1 MSITIRDVAKE
12 SGVSIMTVSRV
23 VNNKGQV
30 ALETRI
36 RVEEAMKKLSY
47 VPNMNAQNL
56 VTNKTWT
63 IGVIVP
69 DIANPFFASLV
80 KAGEKICNARGYSM
94 LIGNTEGD
102 LEIERRYIS
111 VYKSRMCEAIIL
123 VAPRVDDTELIELNE
138 QIPLVVVDRKVQHID
153 IVQVYLDNTKGAEV
167 ATRHLIDLGHKR
179 IGFIMGPKAVPNS
192 HTRFEGYVQA
202 LREASLEFSPECVFQ
217 GDFVIETGRAALDYF
232 ESLQQ
237 RPTAIFCSNDLMAV
251 GVLER
256 ANELGIQIPQH
267 YSLVGF
273 DNIFLS
279 SMVYPSLT
287 TVSYPI
293 LEMGVKA
300 ITLLLDSLLSEAKVQ
315 MSENLE
321 HNLIIRNST
330 RSIHGNQ

>member
-12 SGVSIMTVSRV
+12 AGVSTMTVSRV

-30 ALETRI
+30 ANETRI
-36 RVEEAMKKLSY
+36 RVESAMKKLSY
-47 VPNMNAQNL
+47 IPNMNAQNL

-80 KAGEKICNARGYSM
+80 KAGEKICNERGYSM

-102 LEIERRYIS
+102 LAIERRYIS
-111 VYKSRMCEAIIL
+111 VYQSRMCEAIIL
-123 VAPRVDDTELIELNE
+123 VAPRIDDFELSELNK
-138 QIPLVVVDRKVQHID
+138 QIPLVVVDRTVPFQD
-153 IVQVYLDNTKGAEV
+153 IVQVYLDNTRGAEV
-167 ATRHLIDLGHKR
+167 ATKHLLDLGHTR
-179 IGFIMGPKAVPNS
+179 IGFVMGPEEVPNS
-192 HTRFEGYVQA
+192 HTRYEGYAQA
-202 LREASLEFSPECVFQ
+202 LKQAGIPFTKELVYQ
-217 GDFVIETGRAALDYF
+217 GDFIVETGRKALEYF
-232 ESLQQ
+232 ESLAIK
-237 RPTAIFCSNDLMAV
+237 PTAIFCSNDLMAI
-251 GVLER
+251 GIIER
-256 ANELGIQIPQH
+256 ANELDIKIPNQ

-279 SMVYPSLT
+279 SLVNPRLT
-287 TVSYPI
+287 TISYPI
-293 LEMGVKA
+293 LEMGTKA

-330 RSIHGNQ
+330 RSLYD

>member
-12 SGVSIMTVSRV
+12 AGVSTMTVSRV

-30 ALETRI
+30 ANETRI
-36 RVEEAMKKLSY
+36 RVELAMKKLSY

-80 KAGEKICNARGYSM
+80 KAGEKICNERGYSM

-102 LEIERRYIS
+102 LAIERRYIS
-111 VYKSRMCEAIIL
+111 VYKARMCEAIIL
-123 VAPRVDDTELIELNE
+123 VAPRIDDFELSELNK
-138 QIPLVVVDRKVQHID
+138 QIPLVVVDRTVPFHD

-167 ATRHLIDLGHKR
+167 ATKHLLDLGHKR
-179 IGFIMGPKAVPNS
+179 IGFIMGPEEVPNS
-192 HTRFEGYVQA
+192 HTRYEGYAQA
-202 LREASLEFSPECVFQ
+202 LEEVGIPLLKELVYQ
-217 GDFVIETGRAALDYF
+217 GDFIVETGRRALDYF
-232 ESLQQ
+232 ESLPEK
-237 RPTAIFCSNDLMAV
+237 PTAIFCSNDLMAI
-251 GVLER
+251 GIIER
-256 ANELGIQIPQH
+256 ANELDIKIPDQ

-279 SMVYPSLT
+279 SLVNPTLT
-287 TVSYPI
+287 TISYPI
-293 LEMGVKA
+293 LEMGTKA
-300 ITLLLDSLLSEAKVQ
+300 ITLLLDSLLSESKAQ

-321 HNLIIRNST
+321 HNLIIRDST
-330 RSIHGNQ
+330 RSIYD

>member
-1 MSITIRDVAKE
+1 MSITIRDVARE
-12 SGVSIMTVSRV
+12 AGVSTMTVSRV
-23 VNNKGQV
+23 INNKGQV
-30 ALETRI
+30 ATETRE
-36 RVEEAMKKLSY
+36 RVESAMKMLAY
-47 VPNMNAQNL
+47 TPNMSAQNL

-80 KAGEKICNARGYSM
+80 KAGEKICNERGFSM

-111 VYKSRMCEAIIL
+111 VYKARMCEAIIL
-123 VAPRVDDTELIELNE
+123 VAPRIDDSELIELNA
-138 QIPLVVVDRKVQHID
+138 QIPLVVVDRNVQFND

-167 ATRHLIDLGHKR
+167 ATQHLLDLGHTN
-179 IGFIMGPKAVPNS
+179 IGFIMGPEEVPNS
-192 HTRFEGYVQA
+192 HTRYEGYVLA
-202 LREASLEFSPECVFQ
+202 LKRAGIALETKNIFQ
-217 GDFVIETGRAALDYF
+217 GDFLVETGRDALDYF
-232 ESLQQ
+232 ESLEHK
-237 RPTAIFCSNDLMAV
+237 PTAIFCSNDLMAV

-256 ANELGIQIPQH
+256 ANELAIRIPEM

-279 SMVYPSLT
+279 SLVTPALT

-293 LEMGVKA
+293 LEMGTKA

-330 RSIHGNQ
+330 RSYYAK

>member
-1 MSITIRDVAKE
+1 MRITIRDVARE
-12 SGVSIMTVSRV
+12 AGVSTMTVSRV
-23 VNNKGQV
+23 INNKGRV
-30 ALETRI
+30 ATKTRE
-36 RVEEAMKKLSY
+36 RVENAMKMLAY
-47 VPNMNAQNL
+47 TPNMNAQNL

-80 KAGEKICNARGYSM
+80 KAGEKICNERGFSM

-111 VYKSRMCEAIIL
+111 VYKARVCEAIIL
-123 VAPRVDDTELIELNE
+123 VAPRIDDSELIELNA
-138 QIPLVVVDRKVQHID
+138 QIPLVVVDRNVQFSD

-167 ATRHLIDLGHKR
+167 ATQHLIDLGHTR
-179 IGFIMGPKAVPNS
+179 IGFIKGPEEVPNS
-192 HTRFEGYVQA
+192 HTRYEGYVLA
-202 LREASLEFSPECVFQ
+202 LQRAGIAVERKYIFQ
-217 GDFVIETGRAALDYF
+217 GDFVAETGRAALNYF
-232 ESLQQ
+232 ESLEDK
-237 RPTAIFCSNDLMAV
+237 PTAIFCSNDLMAL

-256 ANELGIQIPQH
+256 ANELAIRIPET

-279 SMVYPSLT
+279 SLVNPTLT

-293 LEMGVKA
+293 LEMGTKA
-300 ITLLLDSLLSEAKVQ
+300 ITLLLDSLLSESKVQ

-330 RSIHGNQ
+330 RRNYGN